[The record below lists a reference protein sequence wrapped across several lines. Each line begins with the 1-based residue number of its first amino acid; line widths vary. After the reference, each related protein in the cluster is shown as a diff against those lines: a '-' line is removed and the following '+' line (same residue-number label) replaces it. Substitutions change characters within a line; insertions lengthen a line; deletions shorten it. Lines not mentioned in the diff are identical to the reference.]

1 MNILVMIDAEGLG
14 GIFMNEQVDS
24 SHPLYGEC
32 RRYMTRQLNE
42 LAAGFKDEGVDKV
55 FARDCH
61 GKACSLLWDEISPDV
76 DRVILGDC
84 GSVRMPHIQETDAVA
99 LMGYHAMAGTPRAV
113 LEHTMM
119 STHWQKFCIN
129 GKECGEILFDASVA
143 GDYGK
148 PVILVTG
155 DDLACAEARAH
166 LPGVVTAE
174 VKQAMSCFGASML
187 SPAKTYELLRAKA
200 AEAVQAYPSL
210 TPAVQ
215 KKPVRLYLELVER
228 RQMPKPEAKPYMKIL
243 GNRAYEVTGDT
254 MEEAFFRLF

>member
-1 MNILVMIDAEGLG
+1 MNILFMIDAEGLG
-14 GIFMNEQVDS
+14 GIFMREQVNS
-24 SHPLYGEC
+24 QHPLYAEC

-42 LAAGFKDEGVDKV
+42 LAAGFKAAGAGQI

-61 GKACSLLWDEISPDV
+61 GGAGSILWDEVSSDV
-76 DRVILGDC
+76 DRVVLGNT
-84 GSVRMPHIQETDAVA
+84 GSVRLPHIQEADAVV

-113 LEHTMM
+113 LEHTM
-119 STHWQKFCIN
+119 SSAGWQKFCIN
-129 GKECGEILFDASVA
+129 GKESGEILFDASVA

-155 DDLACAEARAH
+155 DDLACAEARAC

-187 SPAKTYELLRAKA
+187 SPAQTYALLRTKA
-200 AEAVQAYPSL
+200 AEAVRACPRMK
-210 TPAVQ
+210 PVIQ
-215 KKPVRLYLELVER
+215 KKPVTLYLELVER
-228 RQMPKPEAKPYMKIL
+228 GQLPRPEAKPYMKIV

-254 MEEAFFRLF
+254 MDEAFCRL